1 MTSNLKAH
9 WILWVFVTRINRSG
23 VNSFW
28 PVHLSDCS
36 SVRLFVCEIFYIGH
50 IIWLVRVRAF
60 IFHMSKPCEKTFLL
74 VPSARSSAKVEYQ
87 GHNFQKKKEKK
98 MAIAEAFVLDKHI
111 LFMVE
116 SLGKALLSQMP
127 STAPTGQT

>member
-1 MTSNLKAH
+1 
-9 WILWVFVTRINRSG
+9 
-23 VNSFW
+23 
-28 PVHLSDCS
+28 
-36 SVRLFVCEIFYIGH
+36 
-50 IIWLVRVRAF
+50 
-60 IFHMSKPCEKTFLL
+60 MSKPCEKTFLL
-74 VPSARSSAKVEYQ
+74 VSSARSSAKVEYQ
-87 GHNFQKKKEKK
+87 GHNFQKKKKKKEKK